1 MDKVRVAIC
10 DDDKS
15 QRDKL
20 KEFLKPYIEAY
31 RIETVEFE
39 SGESLAQYYDKNNT
53 ADILILDIR
62 MKDLDGVE
70 TVAYIRKYDKNVIV
84 IFISNFVQYITS
96 ALRHN
101 VFQFLV
107 KPVKQELFEYEFNR
121 ALNYYLNMHSK
132 YMLKIRDRIVNLEIR
147 EIIYIETFE
156 RHLRLHT
163 KKESYVYNGTLK
175 NEHQKLSPYDFV
187 LVHQAY
193 LVNMA
198 QIKTIEKNE
207 IILKNGAAIP
217 LSKHLRKSVLSK
229 FNLYMGRRCL

>member
-1 MDKVRVAIC
+1 MRVAIC

-20 KEFLKPYIEAY
+20 KEYLKPYIDEY
-31 RIETVEFE
+31 RIEIAEFE
-39 SGESLAQYYDKNNT
+39 SGESLVQYYDQKNT
-53 ADILILDIR
+53 VDILILDIR
-62 MKDLDGVE
+62 MKDLDGVQ
-70 TVAYIRKYDKNVIV
+70 TVEYIRKHDKSVIV

-121 ALNYYLNMHSK
+121 ALNYYLNMRSK
-132 YMLKIRDRIVNLEIR
+132 YMLKIRDKIINLEIR
-147 EIIYIETFE
+147 DIIYIETYE

-175 NEHQKLSPYDFV
+175 NEYQKLSPYDFV
-187 LVHQAY
+187 LSHQAY

-198 QIKTIEKNE
+198 QIKTIEKSE
-207 IILKNGAAIP
+207 IILKNGAVIP